1 MASQQFRGNF
11 VGSYRTTEVFQASRK
26 MIELIQL
33 GSAIQD
39 FMEERQ
45 WRFCFIGGLALMRW
59 GEPRFTQDIDL
70 TLLTGFKREDEYV
83 TELLKEF
90 SPRVKDVE
98 SFASKNR
105 VVLLR
110 SAEGIGID
118 IALGGLTF
126 EERAVERSSKFE
138 YEEGFSLRTCSA
150 EDLLVMKAFAA
161 RDQDWVDVA
170 GIVTRQGDKL
180 NWSRI
185 WDELKP
191 LVELKG
197 SPEILTRLKSVQR
210 QVRE

>member
-45 WRFCFIGGLALMRW
+45 WRFCFI
-59 GEPRFTQDIDL
+59 
-70 TLLTGFKREDEYV
+70 
-83 TELLKEF
+83 
-90 SPRVKDVE
+90 
-98 SFASKNR
+98 
-105 VVLLR
+105 
-110 SAEGIGID
+110 
-118 IALGGLTF
+118 GGLTF

-210 QVRE
+210 QEFE